1 MLALTT
7 LAHTLV
13 LACVTKSPQNQ
24 HFGEALIWILNKQS
38 SPYDK
43 GPLLKQ
49 ALRSI
54 ADLMSDASSS
64 SYFYTN
70 DLKVVIDIFVRE
82 IGNLDTKDT
91 MRTDYLLALSLLLN
105 NSAWVAQGRYL
116 RKEIS
121 TVLEAILDV
130 GGDGED
136 GYDQTALETVEI
148 VLGECH
154 AILED

>member
-1 MLALTT
+1 
-7 LAHTLV
+7 
-13 LACVTKSPQNQ
+13 
-24 HFGEALIWILNKQS
+24 
-38 SPYDK
+38 
-43 GPLLKQ
+43 
-49 ALRSI
+49 
-54 ADLMSDASSS
+54 MSDASSA

-121 TVLEAILDV
+121 KALEAILDV

-136 GYDQTALETVEI
+136 GYDQTALQTVEI

-154 AILED
+154 VILED